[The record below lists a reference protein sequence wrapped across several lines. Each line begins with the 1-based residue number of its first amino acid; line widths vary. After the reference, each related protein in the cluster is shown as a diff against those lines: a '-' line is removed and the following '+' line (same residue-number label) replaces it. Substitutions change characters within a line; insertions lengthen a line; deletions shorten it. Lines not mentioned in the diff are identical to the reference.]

1 MQPTEDIILIKKSI
15 RKEISALKKEIPFEK
30 KIERS
35 APILDKLESH
45 PDFIK
50 AQNIL
55 FYWSMNDEV
64 HTHIA
69 VQRLAAHKNIFLPVV
84 DGDDLLIKKFNG
96 VETLVA
102 GESFAIPE
110 PSVDAEET
118 SIENIDLVVVP
129 GVAFDR
135 QGGRMGRGKGFYDR
149 MFSKVTK
156 KEQTPVKIGVCFNFQ
171 LIDSVPKEPHDE
183 LMNTIITESEIIEI
197 G

>member
-1 MQPTEDIILIKKSI
+1 MQQTEDIILIKKSI
-15 RKEISALKKEIPFEK
+15 RKEISALKKEIPLEK

-35 APILDKLESH
+35 APIIDKLEKH
-45 PDFIK
+45 PEFIK

-69 VQRLAAHKNIFLPVV
+69 VQRCAAHKNIFLPVV
-84 DGDDLLIKKFNG
+84 YGEDLLIKRFNG

-118 SIENIDLVVVP
+118 LIENIDLVVVP

-135 QGGRMGRGKGFYDR
+135 HGGRMGRGKGFYDR
-149 MFSKVTK
+149 MFSKVTN
-156 KEQTPVKIGVCFNFQ
+156 KEQTPIKIGVCFDFQ
-171 LIDSVPKEPHDE
+171 LINLVPKEPHDE

>member
-1 MQPTEDIILIKKSI
+1 MQSSEDIITVKKSI
-15 RKEISALKKEIPFEK
+15 RKAISAMKKEVPLEK

-35 APILDKLESH
+35 ASIIDKLENH
-45 PDFIK
+45 PDFIR

-69 VQRLAAHKNIFLPVV
+69 VQKWGASKNIFLPVV
-84 DGDDLLIKKFNG
+84 DGDDLLIKKFCG

-102 GESFAIPE
+102 GESFAITE
-110 PSVDAEET
+110 PSVDADET
-118 SIENIDLVVVP
+118 SIDNIDLVVVP

-135 QGGRMGRGKGFYDR
+135 EGGRMGRGKGFYDR
-149 MFSKVTK
+149 MFSKVTDK
-156 KEQTPVKIGVCFNFQ
+156 KQTPIKIGVCFDFQ
-171 LIDSVPKEPHDE
+171 LIGEVPKEPHDE
-183 LMNTIITESEIIEI
+183 LMNTIITESKVIEL

>member
-15 RKEISALKKEIPFEK
+15 RKEISALKKEIPLEK

-35 APILDKLESH
+35 APILDKLESY

-64 HTHIA
+64 HTHIT

-156 KEQTPVKIGVCFNFQ
+156 KEQTPVKIGVCFDFQ

>member
-15 RKEISALKKEIPFEK
+15 RKAISAMKKEIPLEK

-35 APILDKLESH
+35 APIIEKLERL

-69 VQRLAAHKNIFLPVV
+69 VQKCSTEKNIFLPVV
-84 DGDDLLIKKFNG
+84 DGEDLLIKKFNG

-110 PSVDAEET
+110 PSVDADET
-118 SIENIDLVVVP
+118 SLENIDLVVVP

-149 MFSKVTK
+149 MFGKITD
-156 KEQTPVKIGVCFNFQ
+156 KEKTPIKIGVCFDFQ
-171 LIDSVPKEPHDE
+171 LVSDVPKEPHDE
-183 LMNTIITESEIIEI
+183 LMNTIITESEVIEL